1 MSRDITFTIAEI
13 SKLNLQP
20 GDTLSVKIISD
31 EIDENDAESLREKFK
46 SLFPNN
52 KIFCLTVPRGSD
64 IQLEVIKSSAVTASP
79 EDAQNRGAFVAQ
91 TAYAAMEAKVA
102 KDCSVPTNY
111 CNDCA
116 CGKKERILA
125 ESEYNVVDEVQETID
140 SINNGTYK
148 PDQE

>member
-31 EIDENDAESLREKFK
+31 EIDENDSESLREKFK

-64 IQLEVIKSSAVTASP
+64 IQLEVITADTEP
-79 EDAQNRGAFVAQ
+79 VP
-91 TAYAAMEAKVA
+91 AAPA

-125 ESEYNVVDEVQETID
+125 ESEYNSVDEVQETID